1 MRSKG
6 GKTADERLKELLNSA
21 VFERARNEQPQAFSK
36 IVAIAGD
43 CQELGLA
50 ISNNDLEKLKN
61 VNLVFHAAASVR
73 FDDHLRSAILM
84 NTRGTYEL
92 IQIAMKFKNL
102 KAFMHISTT
111 YSNPDIKYV
120 EEKVIL
126 IIYLCITS

>member
-1 MRSKG
+1 MRSKN
-6 GKTADERLKELLNSA
+6 GKTADERLQELLNLD
-21 VFERARNEQPQAFSK
+21 VFERARKEQPQAFSK

-50 ISNNDLEKLKN
+50 ISDEDLEKLKD
-61 VNLVFHAAASVR
+61 VTLVFHSAASVR

-92 IQIAMKFKNL
+92 IKIAMNLKNL
-102 KAFMHISTT
+102 KAFVHISTT

-120 EEKVIL
+120 EEKV
-126 IIYLCITS
+126 S